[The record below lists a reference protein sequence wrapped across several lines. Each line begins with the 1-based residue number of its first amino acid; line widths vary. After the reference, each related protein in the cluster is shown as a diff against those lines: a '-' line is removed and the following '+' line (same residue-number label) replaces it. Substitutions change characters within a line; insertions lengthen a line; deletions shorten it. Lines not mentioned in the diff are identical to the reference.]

1 MKRDTQITHLG
12 RTSPFFSGSVNPP
25 VYRASTVT
33 FPTMEAMADAQ
44 GDYLNAFYYGRIGT
58 PTTIAFEEAVAAA
71 EGGERTIAVP
81 SGLAA
86 IVGTLTALVKSG
98 DHILVSDSVYGP
110 TRTFCQDVLA
120 KNGVAVEY
128 FHPLCGDTIRSL
140 FKPNT
145 KLVFC
150 ETPGSLTFE
159 MQDIPAIAEVAHAH
173 GALVVADN
181 TWASPIFFR
190 PFEKGVDVSIQAATK
205 YIVGHSDAMLGTITT
220 REELFGRIKSSVVKY
235 GYSVGSEEAYLGL
248 RGLRTLPV
256 RMKQHQENALIV
268 ARWLQTREE
277 VARVLHPG
285 LPDDPGHPLFQRD
298 FLGSSGLFGLILEPY
313 PEEAMVAMID
323 GLKLFSLGFS
333 WGGFESLIMYTT
345 PGIVR
350 TTVLWNADGPTLRLH
365 VGLEDPD
372 DLIAD
377 LAAGFDRLNAF
388 GY

>member
-1 MKRDTQITHLG
+1 MKRDTRITHTG
-12 RTSPFFSGSVNPP
+12 RSSPYFSGSVNPP

-33 FPTMEAMADAQ
+33 FPTMAAMADAQ
-44 GDYLNAFYYGRIGT
+44 GDYLNSFYYGRIGT
-58 PTTIAFEEAVAAA
+58 PTTMAFEEAVAAA
-71 EGGERTIAVP
+71 EGGDRCIAVP

-98 DHILVSDSVYGP
+98 DHLLVSDSVYGP

-120 KNGVAVEY
+120 KNGVAVEF
-128 FHPLCGDTIRSL
+128 FHPLAGEAIESL

-145 KLVFC
+145 RLVFC

-159 MQDIPAIAEVAHAH
+159 MQDIPAIAKVAHAH
-173 GALVVADN
+173 GALVAADD

-220 REELFGRIKSSVVKY
+220 RADLFEKIKSSIVKY

-256 RMKQHQENALIV
+256 RMQRHQENGLAV
-268 ARWLQTREE
+268 ARWLQTRPE

-285 LPDDPGHPLFQRD
+285 LPEDPGHPMFERD
-298 FLGSSGLFGLILEPY
+298 FLGASGLFGLILEPY

-323 GLKLFSLGFS
+323 HLSLFSLGFS
-333 WGGFESLIMYTT
+333 WGGYESLIMYTT

-350 TTVLWNADGPTLRLH
+350 TTTLWNADGPTLRLH

-377 LAAGFDRLNAF
+377 LAAGFEVLNAF

>member
-1 MKRDTQITHLG
+1 MKRDTQITRAG
-12 RTSPFFSGSVNPP
+12 RSSPSFSGSVNSP
-25 VYRASTVT
+25 VYRVSTVT
-33 FPTMEAMADAQ
+33 FPSMAAMADAQ
-44 GDYLNAFYYGRIGT
+44 GDHLNAFYYGRIGT
-58 PTTIAFEEAVAAA
+58 PTTMAFEEAVAVA
-71 EGGERTIAVP
+71 EGGERCIAVP

-86 IVGTLTALVKSG
+86 IAGTLTALVKSG

-120 KNGVAVEY
+120 KNGVTVEY
-128 FHPLCGDTIRSL
+128 FHPLRGEDLEVL
-140 FKPNT
+140 FRPNT
-145 KLVFC
+145 RLVFC

-159 MQDIPAIAEVAHAH
+159 MQDIPAIAKIAHAH
-173 GALVVADN
+173 GALVAADN

-205 YIVGHSDAMLGTITT
+205 YIVGHSDAMLGTITCSEALYT
-220 REELFGRIKSSVVKY
+220 KIKTNVVKY

-256 RMKQHQENALIV
+256 RMKQHQENALTV
-268 ARWLQTREE
+268 ARCLQTRPE
-277 VARVLHPG
+277 VAKVLHPG
-285 LPDDPGHPLFQRD
+285 LPDDPGHTLFRRD
-298 FLGSSGLFGLILEPY
+298 FLGSSGLFGVILDAY
-313 PEEAMVAMID
+313 TEEAMVAMID

-333 WGGFESLIMYTT
+333 WGGYESLIMYTT

-350 TTVLWNADGPTLRLH
+350 NTVLWNADGPTLRLH
-365 VGLEDPD
+365 IGLEDPD

-388 GY
+388 GF

>member
-1 MKRDTQITHLG
+1 MKRDTRITHTG
-12 RTSPFFSGSVNPP
+12 RSSPYFSGSVNPP

-33 FPTMEAMADAQ
+33 FPTMAAMADAQ

-58 PTTIAFEEAVAAA
+58 PTTMAFEEAVAAA
-71 EGGERTIAVP
+71 EGGERCIAVP

-86 IVGTLTALVKSG
+86 IVGTLTALAKPG
-98 DHILVSDSVYGP
+98 DHVLVSDSVYGP
-110 TRTFCQDVLA
+110 TRTFCQDILA
-120 KNGVAVEY
+120 KSGVTVEY
-128 FHPLCGDTIRSL
+128 FHPLAGDTIASL

-145 KLVFC
+145 RLVFC

-173 GALVVADN
+173 GALVAADN

-205 YIVGHSDAMLGTITT
+205 YIVGHSDAMLGTITCNA
-220 REELFGRIKSSVVKY
+220 ELYEKIKSNVVKY

-256 RMKQHQENALIV
+256 RMKQHQENALAV
-268 ARWLQTREE
+268 ARWLQTRPE
-277 VARVLHPG
+277 VAKVLHPA
-285 LPDDPGHPLFQRD
+285 LPDDPGYPVFERD
-298 FLGSSGLFGLILEPY
+298 FLGASGLFGLILQAY

-323 GLKLFSLGFS
+323 SLKLFSLGFS

-350 TTVLWNADGPTLRLH
+350 TTTLWNADGPTLRLH

-377 LAAGFDRLNAF
+377 LAAGFEILDAF

>member
-33 FPTMEAMADAQ
+33 FPTMAAMADAQ

-58 PTTIAFEEAVAAA
+58 PTTMAFEEAVAAA

-140 FKPNT
+140 FKAQHQTGVLRNPR
-145 KLVFC
+145 
-150 ETPGSLTFE
+150 
-159 MQDIPAIAEVAHAH
+159 
-173 GALVVADN
+173 VADLRDAGHPGDRRSGARPRRAGGGRQHL
-181 TWASPIFFR
+181 ASPIFFR
-190 PFEKGVDVSIQAATK
+190 PFEKGVDVSIQARPR

-235 GYSVGSEEAYLGL
+235 GYSVGSEEAYLGFAAAHPAGADEAAPGERAD
-248 RGLRTLPV
+248 RGALAATPRGSRQGAPSRPARHARAPPV
-256 RMKQHQENALIV
+256 
-268 ARWLQTREE
+268 
-277 VARVLHPG
+277 
-285 LPDDPGHPLFQRD
+285 QRD
-298 FLGSSGLFGLILEPY
+298 FL
-313 PEEAMVAMID
+313 D
-323 GLKLFSLGFS
+323 
-333 WGGFESLIMYTT
+333 
-345 PGIVR
+345 R
-350 TTVLWNADGPTLRLH
+350 
-365 VGLEDPD
+365 
-372 DLIAD
+372 
-377 LAAGFDRLNAF
+377 AACSA
-388 GY
+388 